1 MKKNQKLTNDE
12 LAFGG
17 SKDEAHNIET
27 TFAEMVDNRFKY
39 ERTWHENNFFDDGFH
54 YRFISNETR
63 QVIDYADANSVLN
76 PRRAIPKASRQIR
89 GVINLL
95 LANRPL
101 PVAYPETILE
111 GNYSS
116 VDVYTQAVNREYDDV
131 KRTSFWL
138 LSEWDRLRFMSYH
151 MPYSLLLS
159 AKQGVSFIQVYP
171 DTQSQKL
178 KVANYD
184 AFDIVLPGEI
194 TDVNDSPFLIKACP
208 QYMRWI
214 WNHPYFG
221 EEKYKVQP
229 DNLKAA
235 SKIKDHYLKNKYG
248 NVTNP
253 KETDTAIVKEAYIK
267 VYVDGK
273 ILSEMKKQKNG
284 EYMTKIFKEGDIV
297 IKQIFVVDGKRLYS
311 TYLPISQYP
320 FVDFRYEPGGMYQ
333 TPLIDRFKAANKVLD
348 NVVSRL
354 EKNVYSLSGGKY
366 WRRKGEPWEMTNDS
380 FGQIIESATMPQPID
395 TPTVPGFVFDMIGL
409 MTSFIEEQGVSTTAL
424 AKIPSGVRSGNMLES
439 LKESEYSN
447 LTIPLEQVKDTV
459 KRTAEL
465 MTEMAA
471 RYYTKRQKVM
481 YNDSGYNYEF
491 DIIGQRGADEL
502 KDMYRGGEIVNTTIL
517 KPNRQFKIEIESGMG
532 HTQEGKR
539 QNAMELTKLMADM
552 ATQGLVPLE
561 AVKEVVNQLLK
572 SYQFGATADIMKSY
586 EKFVAEAPQ
595 NAKDRM
601 TETKIAV
608 VEAMRDLGLAGK
620 DMEDMQVNATKVGV
634 VEAAKDLQHP
644 PQTTE

>member
-1 MKKNQKLTNDE
+1 MKKNQKQLKDE

-17 SKDEAHNIET
+17 SRDEAHNIET
-27 TFAEMVDNRFKY
+27 TFQEMVDNRFKY
-39 ERTWHENNFFDDGFH
+39 ERNWHENNFFDDGFH

-63 QVIDYADANSVLN
+63 QVIDYSDANSILN
-76 PRRAIPKASRQIR
+76 PKRAIPKASRQIR
-89 GVINLL
+89 GVVNLL
-95 LANRPL
+95 LANRPT
-101 PVAYPETILE
+101 PVAYPETMLE

-116 VDVYTQAVNREYDDV
+116 MQVYEQAVQREYADV
-131 KRTSFWL
+131 KNTSIWL
-138 LSEWDRLRFMSYH
+138 LSEWDRLRFLPYH
-151 MPYSLLLS
+151 LPFALLLA
-159 AKQGVSFIQVYP
+159 AKQGVSFIQAYP
-171 DTQSQKL
+171 DTNKQKI
-178 KVANYD
+178 KISNYD

-194 TDVNDSPFLIKACP
+194 TDVQDSPFIIKACP

-214 WNHPYFG
+214 WNHPYFS
-221 EEKYKVQP
+221 EQKYKVQP

-235 SKIKDHYLKNKYG
+235 SQIKNHYLKHKYG

-267 VYVDGK
+267 VYVDK
-273 ILSEMKKQKNG
+273 SILSEMAKQKNG
-284 EYMTKIFKEGDIV
+284 EYMTSIFQEGDVV
-297 IKQIFVVDGKRLYS
+297 IKQIFVAGGETLYK
-311 TYLPISQYP
+311 TYLPLSQYP
-320 FVDFRYEPGGMYQ
+320 FVDFRYEPGAMYQ
-333 TPLIDRFKAANKVLD
+333 TPLLDRFKSPNKVLD
-348 NVVSRL
+348 NIVSRL

-366 WRRKGEPWEMTNDS
+366 WRRKGEGWEMDNAPY
-380 FGQIIESATMPQPID
+380 GQVIESVTPPQPID

-465 MTEMAA
+465 MTEIAS
-471 RYYTKRQKVM
+471 RYYTKRQKVN
-481 YNDSGYNYEF
+481 YNESGSNYEF

-502 KDMYRGGEIVNTTIL
+502 KNAFRGGEIVNTTIL

-539 QNAMELTKLMADM
+539 QNAMELTRLMADM
-552 ATQGLVPLE
+552 ANQGLVPLE

-608 VEAMRDLGLAGK
+608 LEVLKDAGLVGK
-620 DMEDMQVNATKVGV
+620 DMENMQVNATKVGV
-634 VEAAKDLQHP
+634 VEAAKDLQ
-644 PQTTE
+644 QTTQPTE